1 MNMKLCDEKLIQK
14 LQLRW
19 SEKQPS
25 LKEMNDL
32 MGQIQRLNKKLEQPE
47 TMKSNLLSNI
57 RKEIIN
63 PFTKGGKFQQGC
75 E

>member
-1 MNMKLCDEKLIQK
+1 MKLCDEELIQE
-14 LQLRW
+14 LQLRL

-32 MGQIQRLNKKLEQPE
+32 TGQIQQLDKKLEQPE

-57 RKEIIN
+57 RNEIIN
-63 PFTKGGKFQQGC
+63 PFTNGGKFQQGC

>member
-1 MNMKLCDEKLIQK
+1 MKLSDVELIHE
-14 LQLRW
+14 LQLRL

-32 MGQIQRLNKKLEQPE
+32 MGQIQQLNKKLEQPE
-47 TMKSNLLSNI
+47 TMKSNFLSNI
-57 RKEIIN
+57 RNEIIN
-63 PFTKGGKFQQGC
+63 PFTNGGKFQQGG